1 MLQLLRAD
9 AASRDEPSDT
19 ATRPTGAQRLD
30 FSSLMSVLKVS
41 AFILSRTLRVSS
53 FHISANLFSSFL
65 PLKLTRGPTSFVC
78 EAECL
83 RICCRSSR
91 SAAALWPSLVPS

>member
-19 ATRPTGAQRLD
+19 ATRPTGAQCLD
-30 FSSLMSVLKVS
+30 FSSLMSALKVS

-53 FHISANLFSSFL
+53 FHISA
-65 PLKLTRGPTSFVC
+65 KFVL
-78 EAECL
+78 EFPSIKAD
-83 RICCRSSR
+83 SR
-91 SAAALWPSLVPS
+91 PHVLCV